1 MYPYSKLRPANVTGT
16 IDALLLCASGK
27 PKSFAF
33 VSSTS
38 VLDSDHYVKLSDAI
52 MESGG
57 SGVPESDDLE
67 GSAYD
72 LGTGYGQSKWSGEYI
87 VREAG
92 RRGLDGCIIRPGYI
106 VGDSIT
112 GGKKPPSSSV
122 TLTNPINSNKHRRFP
137 HPHGQRLCTAWPDA

>member
-16 IDALLLCASGK
+16 VDALFLCASGK

-38 VLDSDHYVKLSDAI
+38 VLDTDHYVKLSDTI
-52 MESGG
+52 MEAGG
-57 SGVPESDDLE
+57 SGVSESDDLE

-72 LGTGYGQSKWSGEYI
+72 LGTGYGQSKWAGEYI

-92 RRGLDGCIIRPGYI
+92 RRGLGGCIIRPGYI
-106 VGDSIT
+106 VGDSKT
-112 GGKKPPSSSV
+112 GGKNHPQSLVFHKLS
-122 TLTNPINSNKHRRFP
+122 LEPIH
-137 HPHGQRLCTAWPDA
+137 